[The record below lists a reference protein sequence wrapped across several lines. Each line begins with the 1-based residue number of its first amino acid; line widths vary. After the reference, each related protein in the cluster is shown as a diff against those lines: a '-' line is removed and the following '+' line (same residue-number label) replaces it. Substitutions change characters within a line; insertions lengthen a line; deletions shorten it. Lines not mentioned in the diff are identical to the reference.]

1 MPLRL
6 MSIHSL
12 RLVGGMAVLDFLN
25 SCNGRRPGTS
35 LGEVAES
42 LLTLEDVIYW
52 FQHANLISTAERDHL
67 LALIPASSYQQNN
80 AYQQMIAFREQL
92 YGLFFPIAEG
102 HRITPAAL
110 DSLNKALV
118 DAAPYRQLALV
129 EGATTWVWCRSH
141 TLEEVIA
148 SLIGRLAVQAA
159 SLLTSPELARLK
171 LCSTLA
177 CDWLFLDTSKN
188 GRRRWCQMSI
198 CGSREKAKRA
208 STAYEPV
215 E

>member
-1 MPLRL
+1 M
-6 MSIHSL
+6 
-12 RLVGGMAVLDFLN
+12 
-25 SCNGRRPGTS
+25 
-35 LGEVAES
+35 
-42 LLTLEDVIYW
+42 
-52 FQHANLISTAERDHL
+52 
-67 LALIPASSYQQNN
+67 PASSYQQNG
-80 AYQQMIAFREQL
+80 AYQQLIAFREQL

-102 HRITPAAL
+102 QPITPSAL
-110 DSLNKALV
+110 AFLNKALV
-118 DAAPYRQLALV
+118 DAAPYHQLESV
-129 EGATTWVWCRSH
+129 EGATVWEWRRSN
-141 TLEEVIA
+141 TLEEMII

-171 LCSTLA
+171 LCSTHA

-208 STAYEPV
+208 STALDSV